1 MIFAVYDKNTGE
13 IVKSIDIP
21 SFMVDIMTLKTNE
34 LRVEIPR
41 MANDATE
48 YIKDGVLTPKPIADN
63 TAE

>member
-21 SFMVDIMTLKTNE
+21 SFMVDIVTLKTNE
-34 LRVEIPR
+34 LMVEIPR

-48 YIKDGVLTPKPIADN
+48 YIKDSVLTDKPN